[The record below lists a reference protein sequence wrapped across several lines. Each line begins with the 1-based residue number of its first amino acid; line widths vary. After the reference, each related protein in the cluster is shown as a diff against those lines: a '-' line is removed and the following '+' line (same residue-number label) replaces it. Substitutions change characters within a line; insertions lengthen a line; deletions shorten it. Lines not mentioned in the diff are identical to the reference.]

1 MNTRLELMLTPDW
14 ENGQI
19 RNGTKKVAFDAPVF
33 EEAMRAWK
41 CVFHVDGEPPRHAYG
56 ETAMHSLTLATR
68 LVSTVEEKMD

>member
-14 ENGQI
+14 GNGQN

-33 EEAMRAWK
+33 EEPMQAWK
-41 CVFHVDGEPPRHAYG
+41 CVFQVDGEPPRHAYG
-56 ETAMHSLTLATR
+56 ETGMHSLTLATR

>member
-1 MNTRLELMLTPDW
+1 
-14 ENGQI
+14 
-19 RNGTKKVAFDAPVF
+19 VAFDAPVF